1 MSETIKAN
9 PAPEIAPKSTRVGA
23 RKNRIKIMKTLTRI
37 KLIRQFFEKLRPEKN
52 EISHSLLRRLILFD
66 SLIYFSN
73 QKKKKV
79 RKGKKN
85 QEKKN
90 VKE

>member
-73 QKKKKV
+73 QKKKKY
-79 RKGKKN
+79 GKKN